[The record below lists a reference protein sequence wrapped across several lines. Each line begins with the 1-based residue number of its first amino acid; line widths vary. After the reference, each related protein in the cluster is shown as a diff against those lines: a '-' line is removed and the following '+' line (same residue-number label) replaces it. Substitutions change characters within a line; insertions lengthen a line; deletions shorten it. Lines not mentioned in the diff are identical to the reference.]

1 MRLLFSMRHLGSLRM
16 YDSVLRQLAARGH
29 SIDILAKRRDVPGT
43 ATAPETVLADVPQIR
58 WIWEDTH
65 VTPWVDLGAALRIW
79 LDYLRYR
86 GPRYAG
92 APRLAER
99 VAERVPAVLL
109 RVSNWPLFRSPRGLR
124 LLTAALRKVE
134 QALPRQPE
142 LDALMRE
149 HRPDVVLLTPLLRL
163 GSSQIEVLRSARA
176 HGART
181 GLCVASWDHL
191 SSKARIAEL
200 PDRVFVWNDTQKGE
214 AVELHGVPESSV
226 VVTGAQCYDEWYER
240 RPVRTREAFCAT
252 LRLPADR
259 PLILYAC
266 SAFSPATP
274 IEAAFVRRWIEG
286 IRASD
291 DPVLRSAAILVRP
304 HPQRHDE
311 WKEVDLSDLP
321 DVTLYGSHPLDE
333 QSKNDYFES
342 LYYCTAVA
350 GLLTSAFLEASVLGR
365 PVHVFV
371 PPEFK
376 ERQEG
381 LIHFHYLQTVGG
393 GLFTA
398 TESFDTHLRELA
410 ASLRAAPRADLNA
423 GFVQAFIRPRGL
435 TRPATPIFVEEVEA
449 FAAAAAPVPAR
460 EPLWAAPLRALLWPV
475 ARAVHRAVGEAAN
488 PTDRTVIELQ
498 QARRRDEHR
507 RARETE
513 ARRKQ
518 EARSAAHAERE
529 RQAEEAR
536 QADMRERQARIAVEA
551 ARKQALKAQ
560 REQEKRRHRR
570 DKRRAAIV
578 ASIKRRLGVH

>member
-86 GPRYAG
+86 GPRYAS

-99 VAERVPAVLL
+99 VAERVPAMLL
-109 RVSNWPLFRSPRGLR
+109 RLSNWPIVRSPAGLR

-142 LDALMRE
+142 LDALMRT

-176 HGART
+176 QGART
-181 GLCVASWDHL
+181 ALCVASWDHL

-200 PDRVFVWNDTQKGE
+200 PDRVFVWNETQKNE
-214 AVELHGVPESSV
+214 AVELHGVPASRV

-240 RPVRTREAFCAT
+240 RPVRSREAFCAA
-252 LRLPADR
+252 LGLPADR

-274 IEAAFVRRWIEG
+274 IEAAFVRRWIDG
-286 IRASD
+286 IRASGD
-291 DPVLRSAAILVRP
+291 SLLRSAAILVRP

-311 WKEVDLSDLP
+311 WKEVDLSDLR

-393 GLFTA
+393 GLFKA
-398 TESFDTHLRELA
+398 TESFDTHLRELG
-410 ASLRAAPRADLNA
+410 ASLRAVPQPDLNA
-423 GFVQAFIRPRGL
+423 GFVRAFIRPRGL
-435 TRPATPIFVEEVEA
+435 ERPATPIFVDEVET
-449 FAAAAAPVPAR
+449 FAASPVPAEAR
-460 EPLWAAPLRALLWPV
+460 EPLWAAPLRLLLWPV
-475 ARAVHRAVGEAAN
+475 ARAVHRAVGRAEN
-488 PTDRTVIELQ
+488 PADRTVIELQ

-507 RARETE
+507 RAREAE
-513 ARRKQ
+513 ARHKQ
-518 EARSAAHAERE
+518 ETRAAVQADRARQAEQARAAELRE
-529 RQAEEAR
+529 RQVR
-536 QADMRERQARIAVEA
+536 LDADASRKRE
-551 ARKQALKAQ
+551 LKAQ
-560 REQEKRRHRR
+560 REDEKRRHRR

>member
-1 MRLLFSMRHLGSLRM
+1 M
-16 YDSVLRQLAARGH
+16 YESVLRQLAARGH

-43 ATAPETVLADVPQIR
+43 ATAPEAMLADVPQIR

-99 VAERVPAVLL
+99 VAERVPAMLL
-109 RVSNWPLFRSPRGLR
+109 RVSDWPMFRPARGLR
-124 LLTAALRKVE
+124 VLTAALRKVE

-176 HGART
+176 RRRAHRDSAWRAGTTSRARR
-181 GLCVASWDHL
+181 ASPSCPTACSCGTRRR
-191 SSKARIAEL
+191 SS
-200 PDRVFVWNDTQKGE
+200 E
-214 AVELHGVPESSV
+214 AVELHGVPEASVDGHRRAVLRRVVRAAARCGRARRSAPRWACPRTGPSSS
-226 VVTGAQCYDEWYER
+226 TPARRSRPR
-240 RPVRTREAFCAT
+240 RPSRPRSCAAGS
-252 LRLPADR
+252 RG
-259 PLILYAC
+259 
-266 SAFSPATP
+266 SARAT
-274 IEAAFVRRWIEG
+274 IRCCVRRQSWCGPI
-286 IRASD
+286 
-291 DPVLRSAAILVRP
+291 RSATTSGT
-304 HPQRHDE
+304 
-311 WKEVDLSDLP
+311 EVELADLP

-393 GLFTA
+393 GLLQGDRVVRGASARARRRHCGRRRVRISTPA
-398 TESFDTHLRELA
+398 SCARSFVRA
-410 ASLRAAPRADLNA
+410 ASSGRRRRSSWTRSRPSPRRRRRLRRVRRSGRRRCGCLVAR
-423 GFVQAFIRPRGL
+423 RPRGPSRRRRGGEPSRPDGDRTAAGAPPRRASPRRVRR
-435 TRPATPIFVEEVEA
+435 TRSGVSRTRGPRARRAQAPGGGQVRRRSCARGRHEA
-449 FAAAAAPVPAR
+449 GRRRASRSARRGAAASS
-460 EPLWAAPLRALLWPV
+460 EK
-475 ARAVHRAVGEAAN
+475 
-488 PTDRTVIELQ
+488 
-498 QARRRDEHR
+498 RRRD
-507 RARETE
+507 
-513 ARRKQ
+513 
-518 EARSAAHAERE
+518 
-529 RQAEEAR
+529 
-536 QADMRERQARIAVEA
+536 
-551 ARKQALKAQ
+551 
-560 REQEKRRHRR
+560 R
-570 DKRRAAIV
+570 DKRRAAMV
-578 ASIKRRLGVH
+578 APIKRRLGVGWPPA

>member
-16 YDSVLRQLAARGH
+16 YESVLRQLAARGH
-29 SIDILAKRRDVPGT
+29 SIDILAKRREMPGT
-43 ATAPETVLADVPQIR
+43 AAVPETVLADVPQIR

-65 VTPWVDLGAALRIW
+65 VTPWVELGAALRIW

-86 GPRYAG
+86 APRYVD

-109 RVSNWPLFRSPRGLR
+109 RVANWPVFRSPRALR
-124 LLTAALRKVE
+124 LLTAVLRAAE

-176 HGART
+176 QGART
-181 GLCVASWDHL
+181 ALCVASWDHL

-200 PDRVFVWNDTQKGE
+200 PDRVFVWNDTQKDE
-214 AVELHGVPESSV
+214 AVELHGVPASSV

-240 RPVRTREAFCAT
+240 RPVRSREAFCAN

-266 SAFSPATP
+266 SAFSPAMP

-286 IRASD
+286 IRASH
-291 DPVLRSAAILVRP
+291 DPLLRSAAILVRP

-311 WKEVDLSDLP
+311 WNEVDLSDLQ

-342 LYYCTAVA
+342 LYYCSAVA

-393 GLFTA
+393 GLFKA
-398 TESFDTHLRELA
+398 TESFDTHLRELG
-410 ASLRAAPRADLNA
+410 ASLRAAPRPDLNA
-423 GFVQAFIRPRGL
+423 GFVRAFIRPRGL
-435 TRPATPIFVEEVEA
+435 AQPATPVFVEEVEA
-449 FAAAAAPVPAR
+449 FAATPAPARAR
-460 EPLWAAPLRALLWPV
+460 EPLWAAPLRLLLWPM
-475 ARAVHRAVGEAAN
+475 ARAVHRAVGQAEN

-507 RARETE
+507 KSREAE
-513 ARRKQ
+513 AQRKQ
-518 EARSAAHAERE
+518 DTRAAAQVERA
-529 RQAEEAR
+529 RQAERTRDAEL
-536 QADMRERQARIAVEA
+536 RERQARLA
-551 ARKQALKAQ
+551 ADAERKRERKAQ
-560 REQEKRRHRR
+560 REDEKRRHRR

>member
-1 MRLLFSMRHLGSLRM
+1 VRILFSMRHLGSLRM
-16 YDSVLRQLAARGH
+16 YESVLRQLAARGH

-43 ATAPETVLADVPQIR
+43 AAAPETILADVPQIR
-58 WIWEDTH
+58 WLWEDTR
-65 VTPWVDLGAALRIW
+65 VTPWVDLAAALRIW

-86 GPRYAG
+86 GPRYAS

-109 RVSNWPLFRSPRGLR
+109 WVSNWAPFRSPAGLR
-124 LLTAALRKVE
+124 LLTGGLRTVE
-134 QALPRQPE
+134 RVLPRQPE

-200 PDRVFVWNDTQKGE
+200 PDRVFVWNDTQKDE
-214 AVELHGVPESSV
+214 AVELHGVPAASV
-226 VVTGAQCYDEWYER
+226 VVTGAQCYDEWYDR

-286 IRASD
+286 LRASD
-291 DPVLRSAAILVRP
+291 DPLLRSAAILVRP

-342 LYYCTAVA
+342 LYYCSAVA

-393 GLFTA
+393 GLFKA
-398 TESFDTHLRELA
+398 TESFETHLRELG
-410 ASLRAAPRADLNA
+410 ASLRAEPRADLNA
-423 GFVQAFIRPRGL
+423 GFVRAFIRPRGL
-435 TRPATPIFVEEVEA
+435 AQAATPIFVDEVEA
-449 FAAAAAPVPAR
+449 FAASPAPVPAS
-460 EPLWAAPLRALLWPV
+460 EPVWAAPLRLLLRPV
-475 ARAVHRAVGEAAN
+475 ARAVHRAVGEAQH

-507 RARETE
+507 RAREADALRRHE
-513 ARRKQ
+513 AR
-518 EARSAAHAERE
+518 AAAQAERA
-529 RQAEEAR
+529 RQAEPAR
-536 QADMRERQARIAVEA
+536 TAAAREREVRLKADAEQKRAV
-551 ARKQALKAQ
+551 KAQ
-560 REQEKRRHRR
+560 RELDKRRHRR
-570 DKRRAAIV
+570 DKRRAAILT
-578 ASIKRRLGVH
+578 SIKRRLGVH

>member
-43 ATAPETVLADVPQIR
+43 ATAPEAMLADVPQIR

-99 VAERVPAVLL
+99 VAERVPAMLL
-109 RVSNWPLFRSPRGLR
+109 RVSDWPMFRPARGLR
-124 LLTAALRKVE
+124 VLTAALRKVE

-142 LDALMRE
+142 LDALMHE

-176 HGART
+176 VGART

-200 PDRVFVWNDTQKGE
+200 PDRVFVWNDTQKSE
-214 AVELHGVPESSV
+214 AVELHGVPEASV

-240 RPVRTREAFCAT
+240 RPTRTRQEFCAA

-291 DPVLRSAAILVRP
+291 DPRLRSAAILVRP

-311 WKEVDLSDLP
+311 WKEVDLADLP

-381 LIHFHYLQTVGG
+381 LIHFHYLQTV
-393 GLFTA
+393 A
-398 TESFDTHLRELA
+398 A
-410 ASLRAAPRADLNA
+410 ASSRPLSHSRRICASSGRRCGPRRVRISTPASYVRSFVRADSS
-423 GFVQAFIRPRGL
+423 G
-435 TRPATPIFVEEVEA
+435 
-449 FAAAAAPVPAR
+449 
-460 EPLWAAPLRALLWPV
+460 
-475 ARAVHRAVGEAAN
+475 
-488 PTDRTVIELQ
+488 
-498 QARRRDEHR
+498 RRRRSSWTRSRPSPRRRRRIR
-507 RARETE
+507 RARRSGW
-513 ARRKQ
+513 ARCGCCCGPWPAPSIAPSASRRTQ
-518 EARSAAHAERE
+518 PTAR
-529 RQAEEAR
+529 
-536 QADMRERQARIAVEA
+536 
-551 ARKQALKAQ
+551 
-560 REQEKRRHRR
+560 
-570 DKRRAAIV
+570 
-578 ASIKRRLGVH
+578 

>member
-16 YDSVLRQLAARGH
+16 YESVLRQLAARGH
-29 SIDILAKRRDVPGT
+29 SIDILARRRDVPGT
-43 ATAPETVLADVPQIR
+43 TAAPETMLADVPQIR
-58 WIWEDTH
+58 WIWEEVR
-65 VTPWVDLGAALRIW
+65 VTPWVDLAAALRIW

-109 RVSNWPLFRSPRGLR
+109 RVAGWPLIRTAFGLR
-124 LLTAALRKVE
+124 ALTACLRRVE
-134 QALPRQPE
+134 RALPRQPE

-176 HGART
+176 LGART

-200 PDRVFVWNDTQKGE
+200 PDRVFVWNDTQKDE
-214 AVELHGVPESSV
+214 AVELHGVPAGRV

-240 RPVRTREAFCAT
+240 RPVRTREEFCAS

-286 IRASD
+286 IRGSD

-311 WKEVDLSDLP
+311 WKEVSLSDLP

-333 QSKNDYFES
+333 QSKNDYFEA
-342 LYYCTAVA
+342 LHYCTAVA
-350 GLLTSAFLEASVLGR
+350 GLLTSAFLEASVVGR

-393 GLFTA
+393 GLFQA
-398 TESFDTHLRELA
+398 TESFDRHLRELA
-410 ASLRAAPRADLNA
+410 ASLRAAPRPDLNA
-423 GFVQAFIRPRGL
+423 GFVQAFIRPRGVE
-435 TRPATPIFVEEVEA
+435 RPATPIFVEEVEA
-449 FAAAAAPVPAR
+449 FAAAPVPAPAR
-460 EPLWAAPLRALLWPV
+460 EPLWAPPLRALLWPV
-475 ARAVHRAVGEAAN
+475 ARAVHDAVGRATPA
-488 PTDRTVIELQ
+488 DRTVVELQ
-498 QARRRDEHR
+498 QARRRDQHR
-507 RARETE
+507 RTREAEAQRKQSARE
-513 ARRKQ
+513 
-518 EARSAAHAERE
+518 AAQLERT

-536 QADMRERQARIAVEA
+536 QAELRLREARLEA
-551 ARKQALKAQ
+551 DAEHKRTVKAQ
-560 REQEKRRHRR
+560 REQDKRRHRR

>member
-1 MRLLFSMRHLGSLRM
+1 MRVLFSMRHLGSLRM

-29 SIDILAKRRDVPGT
+29 HIDIVARKRDVPGT
-43 ATAPETVLADVPQIR
+43 STAPETVLAGVPGIR
-58 WIWEDTH
+58 WIWEDVH
-65 VTPWVDLGAALRIW
+65 VTVWTDLAAAVRIW
-79 LDYLRYR
+79 LDYLRFR

-109 RVSNWPLFRSPRGLR
+109 RVSDWPILRTGAGFRALTACLR
-124 LLTAALRKVE
+124 LVE
-134 QALPRQPE
+134 RALPRQAD

-149 HRPDVVLLTPLLRL
+149 RRPDVVLLTPLLRL

-176 HGART
+176 SGART
-181 GLCVASWDHL
+181 ALCVASWDHL

-200 PDRVFVWNDTQKGE
+200 PDRVFVWNDTQKQE
-214 AVELHGVPESSV
+214 SVELHGVPESSV
-226 VVTGAQCYDEWYER
+226 VVTGAQCYDEWFTR
-240 RPVRTREAFCAT
+240 RPVRTREEFCAV

-274 IEAAFVRRWIEG
+274 IEARFVRRWIEG
-286 IRASD
+286 IRSSSD
-291 DPVLRSAAILVRP
+291 LLLRSAAILVRP

-342 LYYCTAVA
+342 LHYCAAVG

-365 PVHVFV
+365 PIHVFV

-381 LIHFHYLQTVGG
+381 LIHFHYLQAVGG
-393 GLFTA
+393 GLFQA
-398 TESFDTHLRELA
+398 TEDFDQHLRELG
-410 ASLRAAPRADLNA
+410 ASLRAEPGPDRNA
-423 GFVQAFIRPRGL
+423 GFVRAFIRPHGL
-435 TRPATPIFVEEVEA
+435 DRPATEIFVADVEA
-449 FAAAAAPVPAR
+449 FGRAPAPAPAR
-460 EPLWAAPLRALLWPV
+460 DPLWAAALRLLLRPV
-475 ARAVHRAVGEAAN
+475 ARRVHDAVGRAEN
-488 PTDRTVIELQ
+488 PTDRTVVELQ
-498 QARRRDEHR
+498 QARRRDQHR
-507 RARETE
+507 RDREAEERRKKEAREAAQGE
-513 ARRKQ
+513 RARAGEQ
-518 EARSAAHAERE
+518 
-529 RQAEEAR
+529 AR
-536 QADMRERQARIAVEA
+536 QAVLAERQARLDAD
-551 ARKQALKAQ
+551 ARQKRDAKAS

-570 DKRRAAIV
+570 EKRRAAIV
-578 ASIKRRLGVH
+578 ATIKRRLGVQ

>member
-29 SIDILAKRRDVPGT
+29 SIDILAKRRDVPAT
-43 ATAPETVLADVPQIR
+43 AAAPETVLADVPQIR
-58 WIWEDTH
+58 WIWEETH

-86 GPRYAG
+86 GPRYAN

-109 RVSNWPLFRSPRGLR
+109 RVSAWRVFRSPRGLR
-124 LLTAALRKVE
+124 LLTAGLRKVE

-176 HGART
+176 QGART
-181 GLCVASWDHL
+181 ALCVASWDHL

-200 PDRVFVWNDTQKGE
+200 PDRVFVWNDTQKDE
-214 AVELHGVPESSV
+214 AVELHGVPASRV

-240 RPVRTREAFCAT
+240 QPTRSREEFCAA

-274 IEAAFVRRWIEG
+274 IEAAFVRRWIDG

-291 DPVLRSAAILVRP
+291 DPLLRSAAILVRP

-311 WKEVDLSDLP
+311 WKQVDLADLR

-342 LYYCTAVA
+342 LCYCTAVA

-393 GLFTA
+393 GLFKA
-398 TESFDTHLRELA
+398 TESFETHLRELG
-410 ASLRAAPRADLNA
+410 ASLRAEPRPDLNA
-423 GFVQAFIRPRGL
+423 GFVRAFIRPGGL
-435 TRPATPIFVEEVEA
+435 ARPATPIFVDEVEA
-449 FAAAAAPVPAR
+449 FAASPAPAEAR
-460 EPLWAAPLRALLWPV
+460 EPLWVAPLRLLLWPV
-475 ARAVHRAVGEAAN
+475 ASAVHRAVGRAEN
-488 PTDRTVIELQ
+488 PADRTVIELQ
-498 QARRRDEHR
+498 QARRREEHR
-507 RARETE
+507 RAREAE
-513 ARRKQ
+513 AQRKQ
-518 EARSAAHAERE
+518 ETRAAMQAER
-529 RQAEEAR
+529 AR
-536 QADMRERQARIAVEA
+536 QAGQARAAELRERQARLA
-551 ARKQALKAQ
+551 ADAERKRELKAQ
-560 REQEKRRHRR
+560 REDEKRRHRR

>member
-29 SIDILAKRRDVPGT
+29 SIDILAKRREMPGT
-43 ATAPETVLADVPQIR
+43 AAAPETMLADVPQIR

-65 VTPWVDLGAALRIW
+65 VTPWVDLGGAVRIW

-86 GPRYAG
+86 GPRYAK

-109 RVSNWPLFRSPRGLR
+109 RVSNWPIVRSPRGLR
-124 LLTAALRKVE
+124 YLTAALRRVE

-176 HGART
+176 QGART
-181 GLCVASWDHL
+181 ALCVASWDHL

-200 PDRVFVWNDTQKGE
+200 PDRVFVWNDTQKDE
-214 AVELHGVPESSV
+214 AVELHGVPASSV
-226 VVTGAQCYDEWYER
+226 VVTGAQCYDEWYDR
-240 RPVRTREAFCAT
+240 RPVRSREAFCAAV
-252 LRLPADR
+252 RLPADR

-274 IEAAFVRRWIEG
+274 IEAAFVRRWIDG

-291 DPVLRSAAILVRP
+291 DPLLRSAAILVRP

-311 WKEVDLSDLP
+311 WKEVDLSDLQ

-350 GLLTSAFLEASVLGR
+350 GLLTSAFLEASVVGR

-393 GLFTA
+393 GLFKA
-398 TESFDTHLRELA
+398 THSLDTHLRELG
-410 ASLRAAPRADLNA
+410 ASLRAAPRPDLNA
-423 GFVQAFIRPRGL
+423 GFVRAFIRPRGL
-435 TRPATPIFVEEVEA
+435 ERAATPIFVDEIET
-449 FAAAAAPVPAR
+449 FAASPAPAEAR
-460 EPLWAAPLRALLWPV
+460 EPLWVPPLRALLWPV
-475 ARAVHRAVGEAAN
+475 ARAVHRAVGRARN
-488 PTDRTVIELQ
+488 PADRTVIELQ

-507 RARETE
+507 RAREAEELRKRE
-513 ARRKQ
+513 AR
-518 EARSAAHAERE
+518 AATQAERA
-529 RQAEEAR
+529 RQAEETRA
-536 QADMRERQARIAVEA
+536 AALRERQARLDADAERKREVK
-551 ARKQALKAQ
+551 AR
-560 REQEKRRHRR
+560 REDEKRRHRR
-570 DKRRAAIV
+570 EKRRAAIV